1 MKIILHFNKDL
12 KQKEKCLFSKMHD
25 NYVILIILI
34 INNGVRFLHLFF
46 SLSYMFLTN
55 IITCRS

>member
-25 NYVILIILI
+25 NYVILIIILI
-34 INNGVRFLHLFF
+34 INCGVKFLHLSF
-46 SLSYMFLTN
+46 SLSYNSYNSYIYF
-55 IITCRS
+55 